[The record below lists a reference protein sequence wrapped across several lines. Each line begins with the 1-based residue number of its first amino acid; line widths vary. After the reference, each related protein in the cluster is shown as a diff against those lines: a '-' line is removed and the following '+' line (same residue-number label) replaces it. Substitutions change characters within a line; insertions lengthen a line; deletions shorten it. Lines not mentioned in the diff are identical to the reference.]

1 MNKLWHQKIKQA
13 SGQISTIPCGCKEYV
28 VGEIKIKANTARLE
42 QELEL
47 SLAKSILTSVH

>member
-1 MNKLWHQKIKQA
+1 MNKLWHQKIKQG
-13 SGQISTIPCGCKEYV
+13 SGQISTIPCGCEEYV

-42 QELEL
+42 QELGL